1 MDVEQQQ
8 GTVQGSSQIMKAL
21 LLLHLFTSPEHAAHQ
36 AVTLMKPPCPTRSPT
51 HSIQWGSP
59 RPHTVGLTP
68 VTSSARS
75 QPVSPPWSLGGA
87 HFSSLT
93 STPNGLSSMQVKLVL
108 RSWKLKELKC
118 RSRRRITSEPRS
130 SSLRD
135 EGFRQP
141 RVPPLV
147 RGGDGGRGEG
157 EGGLAL
163 GLSCSPHRPFAH
175 VGLQLLHERPVC
187 QPVEQRQLRVSALS
201 LAGDAHVAAWM
212 GLKGRWA
219 HTLGVGGG
227 EGRQGTAAKRPHFTH
242 RTPTGIPASRPLPSG
257 SQP

>member
-135 EGFRQP
+135 EGFRQS

-147 RGGDGGRGEG
+147 RGGDGGGGGGGGWACVGVELLTAPPLRARWAAAAPRTTRLPTSRAASAPGERSQPRRRRSRCCLDGVEG
-157 EGGLAL
+157 EMGSHLGG
-163 GLSCSPHRPFAH
+163 
-175 VGLQLLHERPVC
+175 
-187 QPVEQRQLRVSALS
+187 
-201 LAGDAHVAAWM
+201 
-212 GLKGRWA
+212 
-219 HTLGVGGG
+219 GGG
-227 EGRQGTAAKRPHFTH
+227 EGKRGTAAKRPHFTH